1 MDSNMKNDPILG
13 REVARYLKS
22 LGLDTPSFENG
33 LSKEQK
39 ISRIADSF
47 KDIMLTLGL
56 DLNDD
61 SLIDSP
67 QRVAKMFVNETFWGL
82 EADSFPKCSVI
93 DNKMGYDE
101 MLTVKDIKVMSN
113 CEHHFVIIDGFADVA
128 YIPKDKVLGLS
139 KINRVVNYYCR
150 RPQVQERLTKQIFH
164 SLSYILGTEDVAVV
178 IDATHYCVKA
188 RGVQDTNSHTVSSK
202 LGGVFK
208 TDPATRA
215 EFLSFCK
222 KDRN

>member
-1 MDSNMKNDPILG
+1 MNQNIKNDPILG
-13 REVARYLKS
+13 REISRYLES
-22 LGLDTPSFENG
+22 VGIETPSYDNG

-67 QRVAKMFVNETFWGL
+67 ERVAKMFVNETFWGL
-82 EADSFPKCSVI
+82 DPDSFPKCTAI
-93 DNKMGYDE
+93 ENKMDYDE
-101 MLTVKDIKVMSN
+101 MVTVKDIKVMSN
-113 CEHHFVIIDGFADVA
+113 CEHHFVIIDGFANVS

-139 KINRVVNYYCR
+139 KINRIVNYFSR
-150 RPQVQERLTKQIFH
+150 RPQVQERLTNQIFH
-164 SLSYILGTEDVAVV
+164 SLCYILGTDDVAVV

-188 RGVQDTNSHTVSSK
+188 RGVEDSSSHTVSSK

-208 TDPATRA
+208 TNPATRA
-215 EFLSFCK
+215 DFLSLCRK
-222 KDRN
+222 G

>member
-1 MDSNMKNDPILG
+1 MKNDPILG